1 MLDQELTSQVETAMA
16 GVGEEYDGLP
26 VDVGSFL
33 NSVLNAILP
42 ILSGLDIRSL
52 PLETKAMILGLI
64 ESSYNRLLRPLDIPY
79 VPNLIENRVDDAIL
93 VALLVLSKQILGV

>member
-16 GVGEEYDGLP
+16 GLGEGYAGYR

-33 NSVLNAILP
+33 NNVLKAILP

-52 PLETKAMILGLI
+52 SPETKAMILGLI